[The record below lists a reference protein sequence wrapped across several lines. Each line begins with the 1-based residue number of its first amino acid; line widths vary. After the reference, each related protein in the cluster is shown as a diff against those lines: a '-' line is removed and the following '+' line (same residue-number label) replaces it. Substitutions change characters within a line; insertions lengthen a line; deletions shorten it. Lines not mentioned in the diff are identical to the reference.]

1 VSGAHRPK
9 TLVPVLC
16 ALLAI
21 ALPLGVCVVVL
32 SYHISLCTV
41 IDGGGWPPSIV
52 AAFDIQTLREFH
64 NAVERGD
71 DFVTL
76 IESGKVFQV
85 DPGTPGR
92 VIASDSSS
100 SVDFGARQIKLG
112 GDWHGKKVW
121 MFSDNVQMLHT
132 PVLP

>member
-1 VSGAHRPK
+1 MSGAHRPK
-9 TLVPVLC
+9 TLGPILF

-21 ALPLGVCVVVL
+21 ILPLGSCVAV
-32 SYHISLCTV
+32 YDYQISLCTV
-41 IDGGGWPPSIV
+41 IDGGGWPPSAV
-52 AAFDIQTLREFH
+52 AASDIQTLREFH
-64 NAVERGD
+64 TAVERGD
-71 DFVTL
+71 DFVAL

-112 GDWHGKKVW
+112 GDRHGKKVW
-121 MFSDNVQMLHT
+121 MFSGNIQMFY
-132 PVLP
+132 PPFP